1 MVRAESVPL
10 RRAGRAV
17 EAITALREAQGK
29 CWDRATLSLLAE
41 RVAQAGADVRGVEW
55 AASAESRG
63 ILFLGDSTREISEAL
78 KGDDRMRTT
87 VTGEAVQQSRM
98 TQGGHRIS

>member
-10 RRAGRAV
+10 RRADRAV
-17 EAITALREAQGK
+17 EALREAQGT
-29 CWDRATLSLLAE
+29 CWERATLSLLAE

-63 ILFLGDSTREISEAL
+63 ILFVGDFTREISKSL

-98 TQGGHRIS
+98 TQGGHRIR

>member
-1 MVRAESVPL
+1 M
-10 RRAGRAV
+10 
-17 EAITALREAQGK
+17 
-29 CWDRATLSLLAE
+29 
-41 RVAQAGADVRGVEW
+41 EW

-63 ILFLGDSTREISEAL
+63 ILFLGDSTRELSEAL

-98 TQGGHRIS
+98 SQGSGPQNQLKQLPVVVVHRVFVLIYPETR